1 MHPKEEGRI
10 MKWSLIGASDI
21 AATRL
26 IPAMRELGQ
35 EVYGVMSSNSD
46 RAKSY
51 AADNGIPNF
60 TTDLNVAVN
69 WPVDA
74 VYVSTTN
81 ELHAEQAIA
90 AARAKKHVL
99 CEKPLAMDIAT
110 AKNMVDI
117 AAECGVVFATNH
129 HLRCSGT
136 HRKIRDIISSGQI
149 GTVFSARINHA
160 VSLPE
165 RLRGW
170 RLDSAAKG
178 AGVVFDIVVHDVDTI
193 RAALGAEVS
202 EATALVSTQSI
213 GQNGIEDTSMC
224 LFRMSNGVL
233 VSTHESFVVPH
244 GVTSFEINGSAGSI
258 IATGVMGQD
267 PVGEIR
273 LRTASG
279 DEIIEPDDRENL
291 YIYSLRKFEAA
302 ASGSG
307 APAADGRDGI
317 ASLAG
322 AVAILESVKQKK
334 TINVEALV
342 SGAMR

>member
-1 MHPKEEGRI
+1 
-10 MKWSLIGASDI
+10 MKWALIGASDI

-26 IPAMRELGQ
+26 IPAMRELGH
-35 EVYGVMSSNSD
+35 EIYGVMSSNAD

-51 AADNGIPNF
+51 ATDNGIPNF
-60 TTDLNVAVN
+60 TTNLDEAVN
-69 WPVDA
+69 WPVGA
-74 VYVSTTN
+74 VYISTTN

-99 CEKPLAMDIAT
+99 CEKPLAMEIAT
-110 AKNMVDI
+110 AKKMVDV

-136 HRKIRDIISSGQI
+136 HRKIRDLISAGMI
-149 GTVFSARINHA
+149 GTVYSARINHA

-178 AGVVFDIVVHDVDTI
+178 AGVVLDSVVHDVDTI
-193 RAALGAEVS
+193 RAALGAEIV
-202 EATALVSTQSI
+202 EATTLLSSQFL
-213 GQNGIEDTSMC
+213 GQNGIEDSSMC
-224 LFRMSNGVL
+224 LFRMSNGAL

-258 IATGVMGQD
+258 IATSVMGQE

-273 LRTASG
+273 LRTAAG

-291 YIYSLRKFEAA
+291 YVYSLRKFEAA
-302 ASGSG
+302 TKGNG
-307 APAADGRDGI
+307 FPAADGKDGI

-322 AVAILESVKQKK
+322 AVAILESARQKR
-334 TINVEALV
+334 TIDVEALV
-342 SGAMR
+342 NGAPR

>member
-1 MHPKEEGRI
+1 
-10 MKWSLIGASDI
+10 MKWALIGASDI

-26 IPAMRELGQ
+26 IPAMRELGH
-35 EVYGVMSSNSD
+35 EIYGVMSSNAD

-51 AADNGIPNF
+51 ATDNGIPNF
-60 TTDLNVAVN
+60 TTNLDEAVN
-69 WPVDA
+69 WPVGA
-74 VYVSTTN
+74 VYISTTN

-99 CEKPLAMDIAT
+99 CEKPLAMEIAT
-110 AKNMVDI
+110 AKKMVDV

-136 HRKIRDIISSGQI
+136 HRKIRDLISAGMI
-149 GTVFSARINHA
+149 GTVYSARINHA

-178 AGVVFDIVVHDVDTI
+178 AGVVLDIVVHDVDTI
-193 RAALGAEVS
+193 RAALGAEIV
-202 EATALVSTQSI
+202 EATTLLSSQFL
-213 GQNGIEDTSMC
+213 GQNGIEDSSMC
-224 LFRMSNGVL
+224 LFRMSNGAL

-258 IATGVMGQD
+258 IATSVMGQE

-273 LRTASG
+273 LRTAAG

-291 YIYSLRKFEAA
+291 YVYSLRKFEAA
-302 ASGSG
+302 TKGNG
-307 APAADGRDGI
+307 FPAADGKDGI

-322 AVAILESVKQKK
+322 AVAILESARQKR
-334 TINVEALV
+334 TIDVESLV
-342 SGAMR
+342 NGAPR

>member
-1 MHPKEEGRI
+1 

-26 IPAMRELGQ
+26 IPAMRELGH
-35 EVYGVMSSNSD
+35 EVYGVMSSSAD

-51 AADNGIPNF
+51 AAENGINNF
-60 TTDLNVAVN
+60 TTSLDEAVN

-99 CEKPLAMDIAT
+99 CEKPLAMEIAT
-110 AKNMVDI
+110 AKKMVDI

-136 HRKIRDIISSGQI
+136 HRKIREIISTGKI
-149 GTVFSARINHA
+149 GTVYSARINHA

-170 RLDSAAKG
+170 RLDAAAKG
-178 AGVVFDIVVHDVDTI
+178 AGVVLDIVVHDVDTI
-193 RAALGAEVS
+193 RAALGADIV
-202 EATALVSTQSI
+202 EATTLVSTQSL
-213 GQNGIEDTSMC
+213 GQNGIEDSSMC
-224 LFRMSNGVL
+224 LFRMSNGAL
-233 VSTHESFVVPH
+233 VSTHESFVVPY

-258 IATGVMGQD
+258 IATNVMGQD

-273 LRTASG
+273 LRTAKG

-291 YIYSLRKFEAA
+291 YVYSLRKFEAA
-302 ASGSG
+302 AKGNGS
-307 APAADGRDGI
+307 PAADGKDGI

-322 AVAILESVKQKK
+322 AVAILESAKQKK
-334 TINVEALV
+334 TIDVASLTN
-342 SGAMR
+342 GAK

>member
-1 MHPKEEGRI
+1 M
-10 MKWSLIGASDI
+10 
-21 AATRL
+21 
-26 IPAMRELGQ
+26 
-35 EVYGVMSSNSD
+35 
-46 RAKSY
+46 
-51 AADNGIPNF
+51 
-60 TTDLNVAVN
+60 
-69 WPVDA
+69 
-74 VYVSTTN
+74 
-81 ELHAEQAIA
+81 
-90 AARAKKHVL
+90 
-99 CEKPLAMDIAT
+99 
-110 AKNMVDI
+110 
-117 AAECGVVFATNH
+117 
-129 HLRCSGT
+129 
-136 HRKIRDIISSGQI
+136 
-149 GTVFSARINHA
+149 
-160 VSLPE
+160 
-165 RLRGW
+165 
-170 RLDSAAKG
+170 
-178 AGVVFDIVVHDVDTI
+178 VHDVDTI

-202 EATALVSTQSI
+202 EATALVSTQSL

-224 LFRMSNGVL
+224 LFRMNNGVL

-334 TINVEALV
+334 TISVEALV

>member
-1 MHPKEEGRI
+1 
-10 MKWSLIGASDI
+10 MKWALIGASDI

-26 IPAMRELGQ
+26 IPAMRELGH
-35 EVYGVMSSNSD
+35 EIYGVMSSNAD

-51 AADNGIPNF
+51 ATDNGIPNF
-60 TTDLNVAVN
+60 TTNLDEAVN
-69 WPVDA
+69 WPVGA
-74 VYVSTTN
+74 VYISTTN

-99 CEKPLAMDIAT
+99 CEKPLAMEIAT
-110 AKNMVDI
+110 AKKMVDV

-136 HRKIRDIISSGQI
+136 HRKIRDLISAGMI
-149 GTVFSARINHA
+149 GTVYSARINHA

-178 AGVVFDIVVHDVDTI
+178 AGVVLDIVVHDVDTI
-193 RAALGAEVS
+193 RAALGAEIV
-202 EATALVSTQSI
+202 EATTLLSSQFL
-213 GQNGIEDTSMC
+213 GQNGIEDSSMC
-224 LFRMSNGVL
+224 LFRMSNGAL

-258 IATGVMGQD
+258 IATSVMGQE

-273 LRTASG
+273 LRTAAG

-291 YIYSLRKFEAA
+291 YVYSLRKFEAA
-302 ASGSG
+302 TKGNG
-307 APAADGRDGI
+307 FPAADGKDGI

-322 AVAILESVKQKK
+322 AVAILESARKK
-334 TINVEALV
+334 RTIDVEALV
-342 SGAMR
+342 NGAPR

>member
-1 MHPKEEGRI
+1 
-10 MKWSLIGASDI
+10 MKWALIGASDI

-26 IPAMRELGQ
+26 IPAMRELGH
-35 EVYGVMSSNSD
+35 EIYGVMSSNAD

-51 AADNGIPNF
+51 ATDNGIPNF
-60 TTDLNVAVN
+60 TTNLDEAVN
-69 WPVDA
+69 WPVGA
-74 VYVSTTN
+74 VYISTTN

-99 CEKPLAMDIAT
+99 CEKPLAMEIAT
-110 AKNMVDI
+110 AKKMVDV

-136 HRKIRDIISSGQI
+136 HRKIRDLISAGMI
-149 GTVFSARINHA
+149 GTVYSARINHA

-170 RLDSAAKG
+170 RLDSAA
-178 AGVVFDIVVHDVDTI
+178 
-193 RAALGAEVS
+193 LGAEIV
-202 EATALVSTQSI
+202 EATTLLSSQFL
-213 GQNGIEDTSMC
+213 GQNGIEDSSMC
-224 LFRMSNGVL
+224 LFRMSNGAL

-258 IATGVMGQD
+258 IATSVMGQE

-273 LRTASG
+273 LRTAAG

-291 YIYSLRKFEAA
+291 YVYSLRKFEAA
-302 ASGSG
+302 TKGNG
-307 APAADGRDGI
+307 FPAADGKDGI

-322 AVAILESVKQKK
+322 AVAILESARQKR
-334 TINVEALV
+334 TIDVEALV
-342 SGAMR
+342 NGAPR

>member
-1 MHPKEEGRI
+1 
-10 MKWSLIGASDI
+10 
-21 AATRL
+21 
-26 IPAMRELGQ
+26 
-35 EVYGVMSSNSD
+35 
-46 RAKSY
+46 
-51 AADNGIPNF
+51 
-60 TTDLNVAVN
+60 
-69 WPVDA
+69 
-74 VYVSTTN
+74 
-81 ELHAEQAIA
+81 
-90 AARAKKHVL
+90 
-99 CEKPLAMDIAT
+99 
-110 AKNMVDI
+110 
-117 AAECGVVFATNH
+117 
-129 HLRCSGT
+129 
-136 HRKIRDIISSGQI
+136 
-149 GTVFSARINHA
+149 
-160 VSLPE
+160 
-165 RLRGW
+165 
-170 RLDSAAKG
+170 
-178 AGVVFDIVVHDVDTI
+178 
-193 RAALGAEVS
+193 
-202 EATALVSTQSI
+202 
-213 GQNGIEDTSMC
+213 MC
-224 LFRMSNGVL
+224 LFRMNNGVL

-307 APAADGRDGI
+307 APAAEGRDGI

>member
-1 MHPKEEGRI
+1 
-10 MKWSLIGASDI
+10 MKWALIGASDI

-26 IPAMRELGQ
+26 IPAMRELGH
-35 EVYGVMSSNSD
+35 EIYGVMSSNAD

-51 AADNGIPNF
+51 ATDNGIPNF
-60 TTDLNVAVN
+60 TTNLDEAVN
-69 WPVDA
+69 WPVGA
-74 VYVSTTN
+74 VYISTTN

-99 CEKPLAMDIAT
+99 CEKPLAMEIAT
-110 AKNMVDI
+110 AKKMVDV
-117 AAECGVVFATNH
+117 AAECGVFFATNH

-136 HRKIRDIISSGQI
+136 HRKIRDLISAGMI
-149 GTVFSARINHA
+149 GTVYSARINHA

-178 AGVVFDIVVHDVDTI
+178 AGVVLDIVVHDVDTI
-193 RAALGAEVS
+193 RAALGAEIV
-202 EATALVSTQSI
+202 EATTLLSSQFL
-213 GQNGIEDTSMC
+213 GQNGIEDSSMC
-224 LFRMSNGVL
+224 LFRMSNGAL

-258 IATGVMGQD
+258 IATSVMGQE

-273 LRTASG
+273 LRTAAG

-291 YIYSLRKFEAA
+291 YVYSLRKFEAA
-302 ASGSG
+302 TKGNG
-307 APAADGRDGI
+307 FPAADGKDGI

-322 AVAILESVKQKK
+322 AVAILESARQKR
-334 TINVEALV
+334 TIDVEALV
-342 SGAMR
+342 NGAPR

>member
-1 MHPKEEGRI
+1 

-26 IPAMRELGQ
+26 IPAMRELGH
-35 EVYGVMSSNSD
+35 EVYGVMSSSAD

-51 AADNGIPNF
+51 AVENGISNF
-60 TTDLNVAVN
+60 TTSLEEAVN

-99 CEKPLAMDIAT
+99 CEKPLAMEIAT
-110 AKNMVDI
+110 AKKMVEI

-136 HRKIRDIISSGQI
+136 HRKIREIISTGKI

-170 RLDSAAKG
+170 RLDAAAKG
-178 AGVVFDIVVHDVDTI
+178 AGVVLDIVVHDVDTI
-193 RAALGAEVS
+193 RAALGADVVEV
-202 EATALVSTQSI
+202 TTLVSTQSL
-213 GQNGIEDTSMC
+213 GQNGIEDSSMC
-224 LFRMSNGVL
+224 SFRMSNGAL
-233 VSTHESFVVPH
+233 VSTHESFVVPY

-258 IATGVMGQD
+258 IATNVMGQD

-273 LRTASG
+273 LRTAAG
-279 DEIIEPDDRENL
+279 DQIIEPDDRENL
-291 YIYSLRKFEAA
+291 YVYSLRKFEAA
-302 ASGSG
+302 TKGNGS
-307 APAADGRDGI
+307 PAADGKDGI

-322 AVAILESVKQKK
+322 AVAALESAKQKK
-334 TINVEALV
+334 TIDVVALTQ
-342 SGAMR
+342 GAN

>member
-1 MHPKEEGRI
+1 
-10 MKWSLIGASDI
+10 MKWALIGASDI

-26 IPAMRELGQ
+26 IPAMRELGH
-35 EVYGVMSSNSD
+35 EIYGVKSSNAD

-51 AADNGIPNF
+51 ATDNGIPNF
-60 TTDLNVAVN
+60 TTNLDEAVN
-69 WPVDA
+69 WPVGA
-74 VYVSTTN
+74 VYISTTN

-99 CEKPLAMDIAT
+99 CEKPLAMEIAT
-110 AKNMVDI
+110 AKKMVDV

-136 HRKIRDIISSGQI
+136 HRKIRDLISAGMI
-149 GTVFSARINHA
+149 GTVYSARINHA

-178 AGVVFDIVVHDVDTI
+178 AGVVLDIVVHDVDTI
-193 RAALGAEVS
+193 RAALGAEIV
-202 EATALVSTQSI
+202 EATTLLSSQFL
-213 GQNGIEDTSMC
+213 GQNGIEDSSMC
-224 LFRMSNGVL
+224 LFRMSNGAL

-258 IATGVMGQD
+258 IATSVMGQE

-273 LRTASG
+273 LRTAAG

-291 YIYSLRKFEAA
+291 YVYSLRKFEAA
-302 ASGSG
+302 TKGNG
-307 APAADGRDGI
+307 FPAADGKDGI

-322 AVAILESVKQKK
+322 AVAILESARQKR
-334 TINVEALV
+334 TIDVEALV
-342 SGAMR
+342 NGAPR

>member
-1 MHPKEEGRI
+1 
-10 MKWSLIGASDI
+10 MKWALIGASDI

-26 IPAMRELGQ
+26 IPAMRELGH
-35 EVYGVMSSNSD
+35 EIYGVMSSNAD

-51 AADNGIPNF
+51 ATDNGIPNF
-60 TTDLNVAVN
+60 TTNLDEAVN
-69 WPVDA
+69 WPVGA
-74 VYVSTTN
+74 IYISTTN

-99 CEKPLAMDIAT
+99 CEKPLAMEIAT
-110 AKNMVDI
+110 AKKMVDV

-136 HRKIRDIISSGQI
+136 HRKIRDLISAGMI
-149 GTVFSARINHA
+149 GTVYSARINHA

-178 AGVVFDIVVHDVDTI
+178 AGVVLDIVVHDVDTI
-193 RAALGAEVS
+193 RAALGAEIV
-202 EATALVSTQSI
+202 EATTLLSSQFL
-213 GQNGIEDTSMC
+213 GQNGIEDSSMC
-224 LFRMSNGVL
+224 LFRMSNGAL

-258 IATGVMGQD
+258 IATSVMGQE

-273 LRTASG
+273 LRTAAG

-291 YIYSLRKFEAA
+291 YVYSLRKFEAA
-302 ASGSG
+302 TKGNG
-307 APAADGRDGI
+307 FPAADGKDGI

-322 AVAILESVKQKK
+322 AVAILESARQKR
-334 TINVEALV
+334 TIDVEALV
-342 SGAMR
+342 NGAPR

>member
-1 MHPKEEGRI
+1 
-10 MKWSLIGASDI
+10 MKWALIGASDI

-26 IPAMRELGQ
+26 IPAMRELGH
-35 EVYGVMSSNSD
+35 EIYGVMSSNAD

-51 AADNGIPNF
+51 ATDNGIPNF
-60 TTDLNVAVN
+60 TTNLDEAVN
-69 WPVDA
+69 WPVGA
-74 VYVSTTN
+74 VYISTTN

-99 CEKPLAMDIAT
+99 CEKPLAMEIAT
-110 AKNMVDI
+110 AKKMVDV

-136 HRKIRDIISSGQI
+136 HRKIRDLISAGMI
-149 GTVFSARINHA
+149 GTVYSARINHA

-178 AGVVFDIVVHDVDTI
+178 AGVVLDIVVHDVDTI
-193 RAALGAEVS
+193 RAALGAEIV
-202 EATALVSTQSI
+202 EATTLLSSQFL
-213 GQNGIEDTSMC
+213 GQNGIEDSSMC
-224 LFRMSNGVL
+224 LFRMSNGAL

-258 IATGVMGQD
+258 IATSVMGQE

-273 LRTASG
+273 LRTAAG

-291 YIYSLRKFEAA
+291 YVYSLRKFEAA
-302 ASGSG
+302 TKGNG
-307 APAADGRDGI
+307 FPAADGKDGI

-322 AVAILESVKQKK
+322 AVAILESARQKR
-334 TINVEALV
+334 TIDVEALV
-342 SGAMR
+342 NGAPR

>member
-1 MHPKEEGRI
+1 

-26 IPAMRELGQ
+26 IPAMRELGH
-35 EVYGVMSSNSD
+35 EVYGVMSSNAD
-46 RAKSY
+46 RAKAY
-51 AADNGIPNF
+51 AAENGISNF
-60 TTDLNVAVN
+60 TTSLDEAVN

-90 AARAKKHVL
+90 AAKAKKHVL
-99 CEKPLAMDIAT
+99 CEKPLAMEIAT
-110 AKNMVDI
+110 AKKMVEI

-136 HRKIRDIISSGQI
+136 HRKIREIISTGKI
-149 GTVFSARINHA
+149 GTVYSARINHA

-170 RLDSAAKG
+170 RLDAAAKG
-178 AGVVFDIVVHDVDTI
+178 AGVVLDIVVHDVDTL
-193 RAALGAEVS
+193 RAALGADIVEV
-202 EATALVSTQSI
+202 TTLVSTQSL
-213 GQNGIEDTSMC
+213 GQNGIEDSSMC
-224 LFRMSNGVL
+224 LFRMSNGAL
-233 VSTHESFVVPH
+233 VSSHESFVVPY

-258 IATGVMGQD
+258 VATNVMGQD

-273 LRTASG
+273 LRTAAG
-279 DEIIEPDDRENL
+279 DQIVEPDDRENL
-291 YIYSLRKFEAA
+291 YVYSLRKFEAA
-302 ASGSG
+302 TKGNGS
-307 APAADGRDGI
+307 PAADGKDGI

-322 AVAILESVKQKK
+322 AVAALESAKQKK
-334 TINVEALV
+334 TIDVV
-342 SGAMR
+342 SLTQGAN

>member
-1 MHPKEEGRI
+1 
-10 MKWSLIGASDI
+10 MKWTLIGASDI

-26 IPAMRELGQ
+26 IPAMRELGH
-35 EVYGVMSSNSD
+35 EVYGVMSSSAE
-46 RAKSY
+46 RAQSY
-51 AADNGIPNF
+51 AAENKISNF
-60 TTDLNVAVN
+60 TTDLNEAVN

-99 CEKPLAMDIAT
+99 CEKPLAMDIST
-110 AKNMVDI
+110 AMKMVDA

-136 HRKIRDIISSGQI
+136 HRKIRDIIAAGKI

-170 RLDSAAKG
+170 RLDSATKG

-202 EATALVSTQSI
+202 EATAL
-213 GQNGIEDTSMC
+213 
-224 LFRMSNGVL
+224 R
-233 VSTHESFVVPH
+233 
-244 GVTSFEINGSAGSI
+244 
-258 IATGVMGQD
+258 
-267 PVGEIR
+267 
-273 LRTASG
+273 
-279 DEIIEPDDRENL
+279 
-291 YIYSLRKFEAA
+291 
-302 ASGSG
+302 
-307 APAADGRDGI
+307 
-317 ASLAG
+317 
-322 AVAILESVKQKK
+322 ILQCAFSE
-334 TINVEALV
+334 
-342 SGAMR
+342 

>member
-1 MHPKEEGRI
+1 
-10 MKWSLIGASDI
+10 
-21 AATRL
+21 
-26 IPAMRELGQ
+26 
-35 EVYGVMSSNSD
+35 
-46 RAKSY
+46 
-51 AADNGIPNF
+51 
-60 TTDLNVAVN
+60 
-69 WPVDA
+69 
-74 VYVSTTN
+74 
-81 ELHAEQAIA
+81 
-90 AARAKKHVL
+90 
-99 CEKPLAMDIAT
+99 
-110 AKNMVDI
+110 
-117 AAECGVVFATNH
+117 VVFATNH

-136 HRKIRDIISSGQI
+136 HRKIRDIIAAGKI
-149 GTVFSARINHA
+149 GDVFSARINHA

-202 EATALVSTQSI
+202 EATALVSTKSL

-224 LFRMSNGVL
+224 VFRMSNGAL
-233 VSTHESFVVPH
+233 VSTHESFIVPH

-273 LRTASG
+273 LRTSSG

-302 ASGSG
+302 VNGKG
-307 APAADGRDGI
+307 APAANGRDGI

-322 AVAILESVKQKK
+322 AVAVLESVKQKK
-334 TINVEALV
+334 TINVEALMD
-342 SGAMR
+342 GATR

>member
-1 MHPKEEGRI
+1 
-10 MKWSLIGASDI
+10 MKWALIGASDI

-26 IPAMRELGQ
+26 IPAMRELGH
-35 EVYGVMSSNSD
+35 EIYGVMSSNAD

-51 AADNGIPNF
+51 ATDNGIPNF
-60 TTDLNVAVN
+60 TTNLDEAVN
-69 WPVDA
+69 WPVGA
-74 VYVSTTN
+74 VYISTTN

-99 CEKPLAMDIAT
+99 CEKPLAMEIAT
-110 AKNMVDI
+110 AKKMVDV

-136 HRKIRDIISSGQI
+136 HRKIRDLISAGMI
-149 GTVFSARINHA
+149 GTVYSARINHA

-178 AGVVFDIVVHDVDTI
+178 AGVVLDIVVHDVDTI
-193 RAALGAEVS
+193 RAALGAEIV
-202 EATALVSTQSI
+202 EATTLLSSQFL
-213 GQNGIEDTSMC
+213 GQNGIEDSSMC
-224 LFRMSNGVL
+224 LFRMSNGAL
-233 VSTHESFVVPH
+233 LSTHESFVVPH

-258 IATGVMGQD
+258 IATSVMGQE

-273 LRTASG
+273 LRTAAG

-291 YIYSLRKFEAA
+291 YVYSLRKFEAA
-302 ASGSG
+302 TKGNG
-307 APAADGRDGI
+307 FPAADGKDGI

-322 AVAILESVKQKK
+322 AVAILESARQKR
-334 TINVEALV
+334 TIDVEALV
-342 SGAMR
+342 NGAPR

>member
-1 MHPKEEGRI
+1 

-26 IPAMRELGQ
+26 IPAMRELGH
-35 EVYGVMSSNSD
+35 EVYGVMSSSAE
-46 RAKSY
+46 RAQSY
-51 AADNGIPNF
+51 AAENKISNF
-60 TTDLNVAVN
+60 TTDLNEAVN

-99 CEKPLAMDIAT
+99 CEKPLAMDIST
-110 AKNMVDI
+110 AIKMVDA

-136 HRKIRDIISSGQI
+136 HRKIRDIIAAGKI

-202 EATALVSTQSI
+202 EATALVSTQSL

-224 LFRMSNGVL
+224 IFRMSNGVL
-233 VSTHESFVVPH
+233 VSTHESFVVPY

-267 PVGEIR
+267 PVGELR

-291 YIYSLRKFEAA
+291 YIYSLREFEAA
-302 ASGSG
+302 ASGKGS
-307 APAADGRDGI
+307 PAANGRDGI

-322 AVAILESVKQKK
+322 AVAVLESVKQGK
-334 TINVEALV
+334 TINVEALID
-342 SGAMR
+342 GAKQ

>member
-1 MHPKEEGRI
+1 
-10 MKWSLIGASDI
+10 MKWALIGASDI

-26 IPAMRELGQ
+26 IPAMRELGH
-35 EVYGVMSSNSD
+35 EVYGVMSSNAD

-51 AADNGIPNF
+51 AAKNGIPNF
-60 TTDLNVAVN
+60 TVSLDEAVN

-74 VYVSTTN
+74 VYISTTN
-81 ELHAEQAIA
+81 ELHARQAIA

-99 CEKPLAMDIAT
+99 CEKPLALDIAT
-110 AKNMVDI
+110 AKNMVEI
-117 AAECGVVFATNH
+117 SVECGIVFATNH
-129 HLRCSGT
+129 HLRCAGT
-136 HRKIRDIISSGQI
+136 HRKIREIVSTGKI
-149 GTVFSARINHA
+149 GTVYSARINHA
-160 VSLPE
+160 VSLPD

-170 RLDSAAKG
+170 RLDSAEKG
-178 AGVVFDIVVHDVDTI
+178 AGVVLDIVVHDVDTI
-193 RAALGAEVS
+193 RAALGTDIV
-202 EATALVSTQSI
+202 EATSLVSSQSL
-213 GQNGIEDTSMC
+213 GKNGIEDSSMC
-224 LFRMSNGVL
+224 LFRMSNGAL
-233 VSTHESFVVPH
+233 VSTHESFLVPH

-258 IATGVMGQD
+258 IATNVMGQD

-273 LRTASG
+273 LRTDTS
-279 DEIIEPDDRENL
+279 DHIIEPDDRENL

>member
-1 MHPKEEGRI
+1 
-10 MKWSLIGASDI
+10 
-21 AATRL
+21 
-26 IPAMRELGQ
+26 MRELGH
-35 EVYGVMSSNSD
+35 EIYGVMSSNAD

-51 AADNGIPNF
+51 ATDNGIPNF
-60 TTDLNVAVN
+60 TTNLDEAVN
-69 WPVDA
+69 GPVGA
-74 VYVSTTN
+74 VYISTTN

-99 CEKPLAMDIAT
+99 CEKPLAMEIAT
-110 AKNMVDI
+110 AKKMVDV

-136 HRKIRDIISSGQI
+136 HRKIRDLISAGMI
-149 GTVFSARINHA
+149 GTVYSARINHA

-178 AGVVFDIVVHDVDTI
+178 AGVVLDIVVHDVDTI
-193 RAALGAEVS
+193 RAALGAEIV
-202 EATALVSTQSI
+202 EATTLLSSQFL
-213 GQNGIEDTSMC
+213 GQNGIEDSSMC
-224 LFRMSNGVL
+224 LFRMSNGAL

-258 IATGVMGQD
+258 IATSVMGQE

-273 LRTASG
+273 LRTAAG

-291 YIYSLRKFEAA
+291 YVYSLRKFEAA
-302 ASGSG
+302 TKGNG
-307 APAADGRDGI
+307 FPAADGKDGI

-322 AVAILESVKQKK
+322 AVAILESARQKR
-334 TINVEALV
+334 TIDVEALV
-342 SGAMR
+342 NGAPR

>member
-1 MHPKEEGRI
+1 
-10 MKWSLIGASDI
+10 MKWALIGASDI

-26 IPAMRELGQ
+26 IPAMRELGH
-35 EVYGVMSSNSD
+35 EIYGVMSSNAD

-51 AADNGIPNF
+51 ATDNGIPNF
-60 TTDLNVAVN
+60 TTNLDEAVN
-69 WPVDA
+69 WPVGA
-74 VYVSTTN
+74 VYISTTN

-99 CEKPLAMDIAT
+99 CEKPLAMEIAT
-110 AKNMVDI
+110 AKKMVDV
-117 AAECGVVFATNH
+117 AAECGVVFATNY

-136 HRKIRDIISSGQI
+136 HRKIRDLISAGMI
-149 GTVFSARINHA
+149 GTVYSARINHA

-178 AGVVFDIVVHDVDTI
+178 AGVVLDIVVHDVDTI
-193 RAALGAEVS
+193 RAALGAEIV
-202 EATALVSTQSI
+202 EATTLLSSQFL
-213 GQNGIEDTSMC
+213 GQNGIEDSSMC
-224 LFRMSNGVL
+224 LFRMSNGAL

-258 IATGVMGQD
+258 IATSVMGQE

-273 LRTASG
+273 LRTAAG

-291 YIYSLRKFEAA
+291 YVYSLRKFEAA
-302 ASGSG
+302 TKGNG
-307 APAADGRDGI
+307 FPAADGKDGI

-322 AVAILESVKQKK
+322 AVAILESARQKR
-334 TINVEALV
+334 TIDVEALV
-342 SGAMR
+342 NGAPR

>member
-1 MHPKEEGRI
+1 

-26 IPAMRELGQ
+26 IPAMRELGH
-35 EVYGVMSSNSD
+35 EVYGVMSSSAD

-51 AADNGIPNF
+51 AAENGISNF
-60 TTDLNVAVN
+60 TTSLDEAVN

-99 CEKPLAMDIAT
+99 CEKPLAMEIAT
-110 AKNMVDI
+110 AKKMVDI

-136 HRKIRDIISSGQI
+136 HRKIREIISTGKI

-170 RLDSAAKG
+170 RLDAAAKG
-178 AGVVFDIVVHDVDTI
+178 AGVVLDIVVHDVDTI
-193 RAALGAEVS
+193 RAALGADIV
-202 EATALVSTQSI
+202 EATTLVSTQSL
-213 GQNGIEDTSMC
+213 GQNGIEDSSMC
-224 LFRMSNGVL
+224 LFRMSNGAL
-233 VSTHESFVVPH
+233 VSTHESFVVPY

-258 IATGVMGQD
+258 IATNVMGQD

-291 YIYSLRKFEAA
+291 YVYSLRKFEAA
-302 ASGSG
+302 TKGNGS
-307 APAADGRDGI
+307 PAAGGKDGI

-322 AVAILESVKQKK
+322 AVAILESAKQKK
-334 TINVEALV
+334 TIDVV
-342 SGAMR
+342 SLTNGAK